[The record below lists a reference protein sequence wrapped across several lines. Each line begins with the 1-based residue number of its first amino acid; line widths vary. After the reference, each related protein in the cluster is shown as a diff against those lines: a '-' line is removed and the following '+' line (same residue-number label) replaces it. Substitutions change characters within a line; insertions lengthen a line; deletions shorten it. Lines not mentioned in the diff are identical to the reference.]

1 MNDSA
6 YWDAYYNENPPKNDP
21 SDFAKSILTYLQRGK
36 RLVDLGC
43 GNGRDTLFFMEKGI
57 NVLGVDRSQ
66 VAIDALRNITVTQ
79 KNAEFLCD
87 DFIDNPLIYNRKY
100 DYFYSRFT
108 IHSITENEQNI
119 LLSNV
124 YNSLNNGGLFFI
136 EVRGIHD
143 DIYAKGENAG
153 RNAYIY
159 NNHFRR
165 FIVNDELTEAL
176 SNRGFEILYNEES
189 RGFAKYTDEDPIIIR
204 IIARKYHLNE
214 AI

>member
-6 YWDAYYNENPPKNDP
+6 YWNAYYNENPPKNDP
-21 SDFAKSILTYLQRGK
+21 SDFAKSILEYLQQGK
-36 RLVDLGC
+36 HLVDLGC
-43 GNGRDTLFFMEKGI
+43 GNGRDTLFFQEKGI

-66 VAIDALRNITVTQ
+66 IAIDALKSITAAL

-108 IHSITENEQNI
+108 IHSITEDEQNI

-143 DIYAKGENAG
+143 DIYGKGENAG

-165 FIVNDELTEAL
+165 FIVNDELTETL
-176 SNRGFEILYNEES
+176 SNRGFKILYNEES
-189 RGFAKYTDEDPIIIR
+189 RNFAKYRNEDPIVIR
-204 IIARKYHLNE
+204 IIACKS
-214 AI
+214 IK

>member
-6 YWDAYYNENPPKNDP
+6 YWNAYYNENPPKNDP

-36 RLVDLGC
+36 HLVDLGC
-43 GNGRDTLFFMEKGI
+43 GNGRDTLFFQEKGI

-87 DFIDNPLIYNRKY
+87 DFIDNPSIYNRKY

-108 IHSITENEQNI
+108 IHSITENEQNVM
-119 LLSNV
+119 LSNV
-124 YNSLNNGGLFFI
+124 YSSLNNGGLFFI
-136 EVRGIHD
+136 EVRGIHY
-143 DIYAKGENAG
+143 DIYGKGENAG

-189 RGFAKYTDEDPIIIR
+189 RGFAKYTDEDPIVIR
-204 IIARKYHLNE
+204 IIARKYH
-214 AI
+214 